1 MNDLENSTVQP
12 DVEDELNTTPPNPAS
27 SAIPSPPSQNKDGW
41 TMPKPVFRQSSGQ
54 PANREDRAIEGSED
68 VTAIPN
74 APEFD
79 PVNDS
84 NGVNQFYEEPAGDSS
99 MNAAAGGQVEP
110 QPELSEL
117 LDPEPTIETAVPQVE
132 PKRGAMRSVMLVFGV
147 VVIVAFIALFLAVVY
162 FLFLKAPVVDSAF

>member
-27 SAIPSPPSQNKDGW
+27 SAIPPPPTQNKDGW

-54 PANREDRAIEGSED
+54 PAQREDRAIEGSED
-68 VTAIPN
+68 ITATPN

-79 PVNDS
+79 SVNDS
-84 NGVNQFYEEPAGDSS
+84 DGVNEFYGDPSRDS
-99 MNAAAGGQVEP
+99 AVNAAAGGRVEP

-117 LDPEPTIETAVPQVE
+117 LDPEPAVETAVPRVE
-132 PKRGAMRSVMLVFGV
+132 PRRGAMRSVMFVFGV
-147 VVIVAFIALFLAVVY
+147 IVIAGFIALFLAVVY